1 MKKRTI
7 KFLMLFFL
15 TASAYGQKAD
25 INIRFIHGG
34 EELKPVGTLL
44 ISTVDTI
51 KPNDKE
57 SDKFFGKTIKTDI
70 RSFKVLNEFIKQSQ
84 YLTKDNTQLK
94 GSNEYYIIKYS
105 NGLRLFLI
113 ATKINNFFF
122 DLRVFLNKEHAD
134 KELTK
139 AFDYY

>member
-1 MKKRTI
+1 MKIVII
-7 KFLMLFFL
+7 KFLMLSIL
-15 TASAYGQKAD
+15 TASAYRQKVA

-44 ISTVDTI
+44 INTVDTI

-57 SDKFFGKTIKTDI
+57 SDKYFGISIKTDT
-70 RSFKVLNEFIKQSQ
+70 RSFKVLDEFLKHQ

-94 GSNEYYIIKYS
+94 GSNEYYVIKYS

-113 ATKINNFFF
+113 AKNINNFFS
-122 DLRVFLNKEHAD
+122 DLRAFLKKEHID